1 MTKEEQEESRALHR
15 RDRNSTSRQ
24 KLKSSI
30 ETFQG
35 HTSEVRMHTF
45 FSSPILV
52 KQIPDKSLEISG
64 LILEIFNDLKYGMKY
79 SYPSEMLN
87 KFGRSNKPV
96 SIGSI
101 HVFFVAVEGKKVGE
115 IKNYCHSEWG
125 RSHQNTLSTDFT
137 DLFFSHKTIVAEVG
151 KDLGKNPDSSEK
163 LEIKRLFRTVMYH
176 LYGFALHNTEM
187 MGDFPSKTGPNFSG
201 MHGDLATKLEPDFH
215 EMISTI
221 DRLISYQY
229 GETK

>member
-1 MTKEEQEESRALHR
+1 MDK
-15 RDRNSTSRQ
+15 DDPISRQ
-24 KLKSSI
+24 KLKYSI

-35 HTSEVRMHTF
+35 HTSEVGMQTF
-45 FSSPILV
+45 SSSPILV
-52 KQIPDKSLEISG
+52 KQIPDKSLGISG
-64 LILEIFNDLKYGMKY
+64 LIGEVFADIKNGMRY
-79 SYPSEMLN
+79 SYPAVMLN
-87 KFGRSNKPV
+87 KLGRSDKPV

-115 IKNYCHSEWG
+115 IKNYCHSVWG
-125 RSHQNTLSTDFT
+125 RSHQNTLPTDFKN
-137 DLFFSHKTIVAEVG
+137 LFVSHKTIVAEVG

-176 LYGFALHNTEM
+176 LYGFALNNNEI
-187 MGDFPSKTGPNFSG
+187 MGDFPLDYGPGRFS
-201 MHGDLATKLEPDFH
+201 DLATELMLDFD

-221 DRLISYQY
+221 DRLISYYY